1 MKLTISL
8 ILKFI
13 KNQVI
18 WEEEKGKNVKER
30 KKKVIA
36 ILKKIWRLYILAYER
51 KALFQK
57 KLVIVPFYV
66 IFAT

>member
-18 WEEEKGKNVKER
+18 WEGEKGKNVKER
-30 KKKVIA
+30 KKESNCN
-36 ILKKIWRLYILAYER
+36 LKKKLKAIYLYMREKHFFKR
-51 KALFQK
+51 N
-57 KLVIVPFYV
+57 
-66 IFAT
+66 

>member
-18 WEEEKGKNVKER
+18 WKEEKGKNVKER
-30 KKKVIA
+30 KRKVNA
-36 ILKKIWRLYILAYER
+36 I
-51 KALFQK
+51 
-57 KLVIVPFYV
+57 
-66 IFAT
+66 

>member
-1 MKLTISL
+1 MSR

-18 WEEEKGKNVKER
+18 WEEEKCKNVKER

-36 ILKKIWRLYILAYER
+36 ILKKL
-51 KALFQK
+51 KATYLHMREKQFFK
-57 KLVIVPFYV
+57 SN
-66 IFAT
+66 